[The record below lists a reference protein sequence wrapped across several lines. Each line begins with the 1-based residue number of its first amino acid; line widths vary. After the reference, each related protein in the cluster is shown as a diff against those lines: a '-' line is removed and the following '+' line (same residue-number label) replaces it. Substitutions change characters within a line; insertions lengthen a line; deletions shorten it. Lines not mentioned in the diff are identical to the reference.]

1 MLDKKF
7 ILAPTPTDLD
17 EEIWWEICTA
27 PSGSEIA
34 FIDEPKD
41 QAAIA
46 MEQRAEVAGK
56 DAAASVYRKFI
67 EEQKR
72 KTKEKNA

>member
-7 ILAPTPTDLD
+7 ILAPTHTDLD

-46 MEQRAEVAGK
+46 MEGIFNLDELRG
-56 DAAASVYRKFI
+56 I
-67 EEQKR
+67 EDPIALR
-72 KTKEKNA
+72 

>member
-7 ILAPTPTDLD
+7 ILAPTHTDLD
-17 EEIWWEICTA
+17 EEIWWEICIA

-34 FIDEPKD
+34 FIDEPND

-46 MEQRAEVAGK
+46 MEGIFNLDELRG
-56 DAAASVYRKFI
+56 I
-67 EEQKR
+67 EDPIALR
-72 KTKEKNA
+72 